1 MGSPEERTKPP
12 DAVPTEAEA
21 HAALDP
27 TARLVWWTI
36 VLAVATIVLAVAS
49 WVAIGIT
56 WYGVKAQS
64 QDARELLQT
73 QIAVELDKQFDSA
86 DMRRLRRSLAA
97 QLLAK
102 KSDVSEY
109 RIFDFFEKLAGYRD
123 RGRIDDETLYNAF
136 SYYTV
141 RYWLASQDM
150 VKRFRKEEG
159 DNTYYDGFERLSNWM
174 LSYEANAR
182 SKKVADIT
190 PSAIQVENFLRDEA
204 ALAD

>member
-1 MGSPEERTKPP
+1 MTGSS
-12 DAVPTEAEA
+12 AE
-21 HAALDP
+21 HKSNSHHEDP
-27 TARLVWWTI
+27 GVRLVWWTI
-36 VLAVATIVLAVAS
+36 VLAIATIVLAVAS
-49 WVAIGIT
+49 WAAIGIA

-86 DMRRLRRSLAA
+86 EMRRVRRSLAA

-102 KSDVSEY
+102 NGNVSEY
-109 RIFDFFEKLAGYRD
+109 RIFDFFEKIAGYRD
-123 RGRIDDETLYNAF
+123 HERIDNETLYNTF
-136 SYYTV
+136 SFYTV

-150 VKRFRKEEG
+150 VKRHREEAG
-159 DNTYYDGFERLSNWM
+159 DNTYYAGFERLSNWM

-182 SKKVADIT
+182 NKKVADIT
-190 PSAIQVENFLRDEA
+190 PSAIEVESFLRDEA